1 MRRVPSSHPFR
12 FSHGAWSSLPGQDLG
27 EKAVLRQLIGGES
40 LNWRLD
46 LAAGARLASPG
57 LKCECMLS
65 VWTGRAQCGL
75 LGNQV
80 DLPAGH
86 FALVPPNVPFT
97 LRATGNES
105 CVVVGT
111 LCQPTPHPVLFEPQ

>member
-1 MRRVPSSHPFR
+1 MRRAPSSHPFR
-12 FSHGAWSSLPGQDLG
+12 FSNGPWSSLPGQHLG
-27 EKAVLRQLIGGES
+27 EKAVLRQLVGGES
-40 LNWRLD
+40 LTWRLD

-65 VWTGRAQCGL
+65 VWTGRAQCSL

-80 DLPAGH
+80 DLSAGH

-97 LRATGNES
+97 LRATGHEG

-111 LCQPTPHPVLFEPQ
+111 LCHRPEQTVLFDPL